1 MIKKLSLLF
10 LSLAFFSCAEL
21 QDVAKHLPQQGGKI
35 SQQEIANG
43 LKAALKKGVSQEVTK
58 LAKTDGFY
66 KNPMAKIMLPEKLHQ
81 LETGLRKVG
90 LGNLADEGIKYLN
103 RAAEDAVGKATPI
116 FVNAITA
123 MSFDDAKS
131 ILMGDE
137 DAAT

>member
-58 LAKTDGFY
+58 LAKTTDFIKIRWPKSCY
-66 KNPMAKIMLPEKLHQ
+66 PKNFI
-81 LETGLRKVG
+81 
-90 LGNLADEGIKYLN
+90 N
-103 RAAEDAVGKATPI
+103 
-116 FVNAITA
+116 
-123 MSFDDAKS
+123 
-131 ILMGDE
+131 
-137 DAAT
+137 